1 MTIKEYKNLFD
12 EFYVSLCLLSNKYLE
27 DLDVAKDVVQD
38 VFLKIWEDKIEFQNI
53 NNTKAYLYTSV
64 KNKSLDYLRSKRYK
78 STDFLSA
85 KKLEKM
91 ETESFFFRE
100 VVVLEASCIIE
111 KAINEL
117 PDKCAYI
124 IRLSM
129 KEFTVSEIADELGLS
144 VNTVK
149 TQKKIAYK
157 RLRPLLEEYY
167 FLLFFLLK
175 FFK

>member
-1 MTIKEYKNLFD
+1 MTIKEYKSLFD
-12 EFYVSLCLLSNKYLE
+12 ELYESMCLLSNKYLE

-38 VFLKIWEDKIEFQNI
+38 VFVKIWEDKIEFQNI

-64 KNKSLDYLRSKRYK
+64 KNKSLDYLKSKRYK
-78 STDFLSA
+78 STDFLSPR
-85 KKLEKM
+85 KLEKM

-100 VVVLEASCIIE
+100 VVVIEASSIVE

-117 PDKCAYI
+117 PDKCADI
-124 IRLSM
+124 IRLSL
-129 KEFTVSEIADELGLS
+129 KEFTNLEIAEELGLS
-144 VNTVK
+144 INTVK

-157 RLRPLLEEYY
+157 KLRPLLEEYY
-167 FLLFFLLK
+167 FLLFFVLT